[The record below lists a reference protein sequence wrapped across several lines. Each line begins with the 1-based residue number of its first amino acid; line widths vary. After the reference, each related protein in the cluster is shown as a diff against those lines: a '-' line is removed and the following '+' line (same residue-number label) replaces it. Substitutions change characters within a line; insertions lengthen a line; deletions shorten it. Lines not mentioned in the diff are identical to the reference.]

1 MSLLVRREDVEVLFN
16 LIGKS
21 TMSFLTSQSL
31 CVLKSWYTGDGGV
44 GGGGARTRILALYF
58 ADGLNPGAPNEDIV
72 QNHLTQHC

>member
-31 CVLKSWYTGDGGV
+31 CVLKSWYIGWGW

>member
-1 MSLLVRREDVEVLFN
+1 MSLLVRRKDVEVLFN

-31 CVLKSWYTGDGGV
+31 CVLKSWYTG